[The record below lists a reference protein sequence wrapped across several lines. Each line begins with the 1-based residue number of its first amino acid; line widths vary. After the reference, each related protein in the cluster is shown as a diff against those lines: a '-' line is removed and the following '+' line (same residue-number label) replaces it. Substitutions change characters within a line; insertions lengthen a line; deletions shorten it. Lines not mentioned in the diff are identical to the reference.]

1 MHFICANLPRRSPRW
16 LRSGCRPSVRTGDGV
31 SRPQGCRQAQPA
43 RSLPA
48 LQVSTTHAHANPSL
62 MWSRYAV
69 FQAYFSVQRQNA
81 RVHFVLHSLT
91 YQIKPILCTNNHILY
106 EFSLFKWA
114 SAFEKLLSHIKIH
127 SKSEGERVPIWNTK
141 YANLP
146 LVCVDLDTR
155 KLMLTSV

>member
-91 YQIKPILCTNNHILY
+91 YKLSQSCVQTIIFYMNFHSSSELVLLKSY
-106 EFSLFKWA
+106 SLT
-114 SAFEKLLSHIKIH
+114 
-127 SKSEGERVPIWNTK
+127 SKSTLKVRVSECQSETLNRVLCFIHYFHNSYHT
-141 YANLP
+141 
-146 LVCVDLDTR
+146 
-155 KLMLTSV
+155 